1 MAASAME
8 KAKPA
13 MNSVVPSWSSA
24 ASSRSSSCCSLAARA
39 SIDFNC
45 SSIACM
51 LLSLEWYLLA
61 RSGFLAILAITTL
74 LLNLLKNRS
83 NLSGTWLNVKG
94 LLSHSSTFWTHSCT
108 RSRLILLSP
117 SGSLMLSIYLQHRHW
132 ENHLVVSDC
141 MLVLQTSKNYSEVE
155 YHLKC

>member
-1 MAASAME
+1 
-8 KAKPA
+8 
-13 MNSVVPSWSSA
+13 
-24 ASSRSSSCCSLAARA
+24 
-39 SIDFNC
+39 
-45 SSIACM
+45 
-51 LLSLEWYLLA
+51 
-61 RSGFLAILAITTL
+61 
-74 LLNLLKNRS
+74 LNLLKNRS